1 MISVSGNIKK
11 DIDRKNFGSMVDKF
25 EKAFLDIGTGDGR
38 FVYKNAQKDKTVLY
52 VGMDPAEKQLKTY
65 SAKANRKK
73 LANCLFI
80 VGSIENIPS
89 ELFSSFDE
97 IYINLPWGSLLEK
110 IVKTDIHSVNNIAK
124 LLKKNGKVTI
134 VLGYAQEFEPSET
147 KRLLLPKID
156 NKYIEENIVP
166 SFEKDFNIKVFRK
179 IDKNDLDRIETTW
192 AKKLKFGRNR
202 DIYLLEMERIN

>member
-1 MISVSGNIKK
+1 
-11 DIDRKNFGSMVDKF
+11 MVDKF
-25 EKAFLDIGTGDGR
+25 DKTVLDIGTGDGR
-38 FVYKNAQKDKTVLY
+38 FVYKNAQKDKNVFY
-52 VGMDPAEKQLKTY
+52 VGMDPAERQLKTY
-65 SAKANRKK
+65 SSKANRKK
-73 LANCLFI
+73 LSNCLFVI
-80 VGSIENIPS
+80 GSIENIPS

-97 IYINLPWGSLLEK
+97 IYINLPWGTLLEK
-110 IVKTDIHSVNNIAK
+110 IVKIDTNSVDNMAR

-134 VLGYAQEFEPSET
+134 ILGYTPELEPSET